1 MGTSRHCTVECSWAP
16 LEVRKSFPLQ
26 HPDKLLFQSPP
37 TSHSCPGLSDKTG
50 CNLGT
55 GSSCHCRAA
64 TAHRSHKSSLIITC
78 YDGKSMGYAVK
89 EGVTNGYV
97 SNCNLIWLLNGWV
110 LNLFPKL
117 IKGQFLQ
124 THTNHLWM
132 SGIKELR
139 QPPLARNSLSRNT
152 KSLILIFF
160 SSFCFC
166 CKCCLLSVFST

>member
-1 MGTSRHCTVECSWAP
+1 MGTSRHCTVECPWAP

-55 GSSCHCRAA
+55 GSSCHSSQITQKLSDHHLLWWQIHGMCSKG
-64 TAHRSHKSSLIITC
+64 RSHKWVCLH
-78 YDGKSMGYAVK
+78 
-89 EGVTNGYV
+89 
-97 SNCNLIWLLNGWV
+97 CNLIWLLNGWV